1 MNNVAL
7 VNGRPHTMGLKEM
20 LQVWI
25 DHRRVVIRRRSEF
38 RRTKAL
44 ERLHLVEGLLLAL
57 IDIDEVIQ
65 VIRSSENADA
75 AKTRLMAV
83 FDLDDIQAQYIL
95 DLRLRRLTKMSR
107 IELESER
114 DDLHKRIEELE
125 RILASDKALD
135 RVVVDE
141 MDGAVAEYGT
151 PRRTVLLDTDAEGSL
166 TPVVAEGM
174 TGVSASAL
182 EAVKSA
188 NTVSSAAADVAAAK
202 KAGEQSMALEIEDK
216 PCTVMMSAT
225 GLIARATPEAL
236 SMFRSRSVSGE
247 RATDDQIVSIFRTTT
262 RATYALITSAGR
274 LVLAQVADLPVVPA
288 TNTLSLSSGVKAD
301 ELIGQTEST
310 DPIRGEHVV
319 TAIAMEP
326 VSKKHSDD
334 ATDSDTTEPQALPP
348 LAIGTRAGVVKR
360 WNREAPTTMDS
371 WSVIDLKDGD
381 EIVFAAIARDED
393 RLVFISTDSSLLTFE
408 AKNVRPQGRTAGG
421 MAGIKLAEGCKVA
434 AFNVVA
440 ADKVAWT
447 YEEGDNGLTSASG
460 AVVLT
465 VAGDSDALPG
475 TENGAAKVT
484 PFEMYPTKGR
494 ATGGVRS
501 QRFLKG
507 QNTLIFAW
515 VGDYP
520 VHASTETSSP
530 VELPEPDMRR
540 DGSGT
545 ELDSPISF
553 AG

>member
-1 MNNVAL
+1 
-7 VNGRPHTMGLKEM
+7 
-20 LQVWI
+20 
-25 DHRRVVIRRRSEF
+25 
-38 RRTKAL
+38 
-44 ERLHLVEGLLLAL
+44 
-57 IDIDEVIQ
+57 
-65 VIRSSENADA
+65 
-75 AKTRLMAV
+75 
-83 FDLDDIQAQYIL
+83 
-95 DLRLRRLTKMSR
+95 
-107 IELESER
+107 
-114 DDLHKRIEELE
+114 
-125 RILASDKALD
+125 
-135 RVVVDE
+135 
-141 MDGAVAEYGT
+141 
-151 PRRTVLLDTDAEGSL
+151 
-166 TPVVAEGM
+166 
-174 TGVSASAL
+174 
-182 EAVKSA
+182 
-188 NTVSSAAADVAAAK
+188 
-202 KAGEQSMALEIEDK
+202 
-216 PCTVMMSAT
+216 
-225 GLIARATPEAL
+225 
-236 SMFRSRSVSGE
+236 
-247 RATDDQIVSIFRTTT
+247 
-262 RATYALITSAGR
+262 
-274 LVLAQVADLPVVPA
+274 
-288 TNTLSLSSGVKAD
+288 
-301 ELIGQTEST
+301 
-310 DPIRGEHVV
+310 
-319 TAIAMEP
+319 
-326 VSKKHSDD
+326 
-334 ATDSDTTEPQALPP
+334 
-348 LAIGTRAGVVKR
+348 
-360 WNREAPTTMDS
+360 MDS